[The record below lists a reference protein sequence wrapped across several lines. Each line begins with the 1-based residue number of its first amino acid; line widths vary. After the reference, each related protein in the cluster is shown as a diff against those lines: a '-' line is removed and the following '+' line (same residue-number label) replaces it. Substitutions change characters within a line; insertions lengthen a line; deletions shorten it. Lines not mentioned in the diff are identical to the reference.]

1 MNKHAYMIMAHHR
14 PDLLQL
20 LINSLDDERNDIIV
34 HIDKKSN
41 MKPEQFETQYAK
53 IFFINQMSVNWAGY
67 TQIQCEYEL
76 MKHAAAIGHHAYYH
90 FLTGANYPLW
100 NQNYI
105 YDFFEKNKG
114 YEFIGFDNAIDYS
127 IRVKYYIPFSE
138 HGKLRGVSG
147 HLIEGVREFAK
158 LVQKVLHVNRIKNQ
172 NLIIKKGCAYF
183 SITEGMLLEILK
195 QEKKVKDMYVHTI
208 CCDEVFVQTIAY
220 NSEFRNKIY
229 NLENEYDGCLREL
242 AWPSNISGIHPGWN
256 FSQKDLEYL
265 LNSKRLFAMKFEAS
279 DSIDV
284 IQAIKQKRDIQ

>member
-105 YDFFEKNKG
+105 YDFFEKNK
-114 YEFIGFDNAIDYS
+114 
-127 IRVKYYIPFSE
+127 FS
-138 HGKLRGVSG
+138 
-147 HLIEGVREFAK
+147 
-158 LVQKVLHVNRIKNQ
+158 
-172 NLIIKKGCAYF
+172 KK
-183 SITEGMLLEILK
+183 
-195 QEKKVKDMYVHTI
+195 
-208 CCDEVFVQTIAY
+208 
-220 NSEFRNKIY
+220 
-229 NLENEYDGCLREL
+229 
-242 AWPSNISGIHPGWN
+242 
-256 FSQKDLEYL
+256 
-265 LNSKRLFAMKFEAS
+265 
-279 DSIDV
+279 
-284 IQAIKQKRDIQ
+284 